1 MTHPG
6 IDVIRTALSA
16 WASNLDADITVAERR
31 ANLEALAGAPL
42 ELPGVTIT
50 REQVA
55 GRPAERFV
63 PNAGV
68 SGPGTVLYLHG
79 GGYISGSLS
88 THRRLA
94 AELAIESARTVVS
107 LDYRLG
113 PEHPFPAAVDDAV
126 AAALELAAVG
136 PFVVAGDS
144 AGGGLTL
151 ATLVA
156 LRDAGGPQPV
166 AALMYSPWTD
176 LTQSGA
182 SHTTRLGIDPMLTAA
197 DLGIMASNY
206 LGDHDATDPLAS
218 PLGADLSGLPP
229 MRIDVGDAEVLLDDS
244 VALADRVHA
253 AGGSAELTVWPEMIH
268 VFPAFPTELVPEA
281 GECRALSGAFLA
293 RHLV

>member
-16 WASNLDADITVAERR
+16 WASNLHADITVPERR
-31 ANLEALAGAPL
+31 ANLEALAGAPFD
-42 ELPGVTIT
+42 LPGVAIT

-63 PNAGV
+63 PDGGV
-68 SGPGTVLYLHG
+68 TGPGTVLYLHG
-79 GGYISGSLS
+79 GGYISGSLN

-126 AAALELAAVG
+126 AAAVELSADG
-136 PFVVAGDS
+136 PFIVAGDS

-151 ATLVA
+151 AALVA

-182 SHTTRLGIDPMLTAA
+182 SHASRLGIDPMLSAA

-206 LGDHDATDPLAS
+206 LGGHDATDPLAS

-244 VALADRVHA
+244 VVLAERVTA
-253 AGGSAELTVWPEMIH
+253 AGGEAELTVWPEMIH

-293 RHLV
+293 QHLV